1 LIKREFIVK
10 IENSSQP
17 ITGVSVSEGQ
27 KNAGKTASAG
37 TSTSPQQNVHLTQP
51 SSGSGSSSVVDIG
64 RVQEIKQAISEG
76 SFKVNPE
83 AVADRLLETV
93 RELLQHKT
101 TGPV

>member
-1 LIKREFIVK
+1 MK

-17 ITGVSVSEGQ
+17 ITGVSVNEGQ

-37 TSTSPQQNVHLTQP
+37 ASSSPEQSVHLTSQALQSSS
-51 SSGSGSSSVVDIG
+51 SSGSSNVVNIE

-83 AVADRLLETV
+83 VVADRLLETV
-93 RELLQHKT
+93 RELIQSKT
-101 TGPV
+101 ERA